1 MYSLLLGLELVVEAV
16 AKPLEVEAALREKP
30 GPRSRRELTRN
41 EGSGS
46 GRGRRLRKDKIIF
59 TLGGYARHGCQ
70 MAIAKFLD
78 CIVCVHQ
85 A

>member
-46 GRGRRLRKDKIIF
+46 GRGWRLRKEKRCCSSS
-59 TLGGYARHGCQ
+59 GYVRKEIKSEVLLCHS
-70 MAIAKFLD
+70 
-78 CIVCVHQ
+78 HSS
-85 A
+85 